1 LIVMQKVFAD
11 FVEIEKVI
19 IYGSRAKGNF
29 KPSSDID
36 LTLIGSNIDLTVRDR
51 ISAEIDDLLLPYRV
65 DLSIY
70 SLLSNQY
77 LIDHI
82 NRIGEIFYLK
92 KEPSV

>member
-1 LIVMQKVFAD
+1 MVMPILQLFSPILLD
-11 FVEIEKVI
+11 YYRCTIGI
-19 IYGSRAKGNF
+19 

-70 SLLSNQY
+70 SLLSNQD

-82 NRIGEIFYLK
+82 DRIGEIFYLK